1 MRARAATANHR
12 VRAATGDRQL
22 ERDCDR
28 HPESQMPRDR
38 LAACAYCRRLLGRAL
53 QNELCFISYSATQ
66 LEIEFK
72 LLSLELKS

>member
-1 MRARAATANHR
+1 MWRPAIANLNVTAT
-12 VRAATGDRQL
+12 VT
-22 ERDCDR
+22 
-28 HPESQMPRDR
+28 QMPRDR